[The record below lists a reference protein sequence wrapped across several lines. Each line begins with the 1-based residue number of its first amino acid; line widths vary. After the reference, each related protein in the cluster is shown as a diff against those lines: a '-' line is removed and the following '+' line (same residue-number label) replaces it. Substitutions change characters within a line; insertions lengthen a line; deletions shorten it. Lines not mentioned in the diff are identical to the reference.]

1 MKIKYFIFVLIMLLQ
16 TNIAFCENNQEDFF
30 GQIGKIYVVVGVL
43 VLIFVGIVFYMI
55 TLDKKLTRLEKELE
69 NQKN

>member
-1 MKIKYFIFVLIMLLQ
+1 MFLQ

-30 GQIGKIYVVVGVL
+30 SQIGKIYVVVGVL

-55 TLDKKLTRLEKELE
+55 TLDRKLSRLEKELE